1 MGGVDVGGVV
11 VGGVDVGGVDV
22 GGVDV
27 GVAGMGGT
35 CRVTV
40 PGQGFDGTVGEG
52 RCTGLAV
59 RGQRTCRV

>member
-1 MGGVDVGGVV
+1 M
-11 VGGVDVGGVDV
+11 GGVDVGGVDV